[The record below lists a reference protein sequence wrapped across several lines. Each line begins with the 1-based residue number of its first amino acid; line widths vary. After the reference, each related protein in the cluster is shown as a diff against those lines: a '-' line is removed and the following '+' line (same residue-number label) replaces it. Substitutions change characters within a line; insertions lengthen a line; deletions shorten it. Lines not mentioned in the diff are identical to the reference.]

1 MEHEILAATQRV
13 KPVAVSAETST
24 QNSHRGRSRTR
35 PIHDGFVLHPEFR
48 LVHLPTYLNQ
58 TPGVQSLLNYIIHT
72 VVSYSRIFVPVTLP
86 LMKVMVKLWK
96 S

>member
-1 MEHEILAATQRV
+1 MEHEILAASQRV
-13 KPVAVSAETST
+13 KPVAVSAETSGVALGL
-24 QNSHRGRSRTR
+24 R
-35 PIHDGFVLHPEFR
+35 IHDGFVLHPEFR

-58 TPGVQSLLNYIIHT
+58 TPGVQSLLIYITHT
-72 VVSYSRIFVPVTLP
+72 VVLYSRIFVPVTLP